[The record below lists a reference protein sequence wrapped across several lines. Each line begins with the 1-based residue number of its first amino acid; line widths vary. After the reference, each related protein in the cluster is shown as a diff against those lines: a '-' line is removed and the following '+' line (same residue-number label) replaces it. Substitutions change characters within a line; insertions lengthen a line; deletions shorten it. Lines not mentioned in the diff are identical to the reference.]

1 MSTRPMSTAIRRTP
15 DRRSGAGGTPDA
27 GYRHRRYAQ
36 SFFETGTC
44 VELPACGGWVV
55 RRTIPRTRFNDAMG
69 CYPLFCCG
77 DWSALPSD
85 LASLEGLISLTLVT
99 DPFANVDI
107 ELLSN
112 VFDVVRP
119 FKQHHVAEAAR
130 AEDVPTTRHHC
141 RNVRRARRAV
151 RVEECDAAA
160 HLDEFVELYGV
171 LRRRHRISGISAFSR
186 DAIERQ
192 LQVPGIVGFRATAG
206 GALAGIHL
214 WYVDGD
220 VAFAHLGAT
229 NALGYATMASYALY
243 AFAIERLSARVRW
256 LDLGAAP
263 GIDRAGQSQGLDE
276 FKRGFA
282 TTARPV
288 FLCGKI
294 FDRERYDQLAGLHD
308 MRAYFPAYRA
318 DDVGG

>member
-1 MSTRPMSTAIRRTP
+1 MCTATQQGP
-15 DRRSGAGGTPDA
+15 DRRCESGASLGI
-27 GYRHRRYAQ
+27 GYRHRRYAE
-36 SFFETGTC
+36 SFFETGAC
-44 VELPACGGWVV
+44 IELPACGGWIV
-55 RRTIPRTRFNDAMG
+55 RRAIPQTGLHDAMG
-69 CYPLFCCG
+69 CYPLFCCR

-85 LASLEGLISLTLVT
+85 VSSLDGLVSLTLVT

-112 VFDVVRP
+112 VFDVVRS
-119 FKQHHVAEAAR
+119 FKQHHVVEATR
-130 AEDVPTTRHHC
+130 AASVPRTRHHR
-141 RNVRRARRAV
+141 RNLRRARRNV

-160 HLDEFVELYGV
+160 HIDEFVALYGV
-171 LRRRHRISGISAFSR
+171 LRRRHRISGISAFSGQ
-186 DAIERQ
+186 AIERQ
-192 LQVPGIVGFRATAG
+192 LEVPGVVGFRATV
-206 GALAGIHL
+206 GADLAGIHI

-220 VAFAHLGAT
+220 VAYAHLGAT

-243 AFAIERLSARVRW
+243 AVAIESLSARVRW

-263 GIDRAGQSQGLDE
+263 GIDTGDQSQGLEE

-294 FDRERYDQLAGLHD
+294 LDRERHDQLAGPQA
-308 MRAYFPAYRA
+308 MSSYFPAYRA
-318 DDVGG
+318 K